1 MKYIEKQMD
10 LVAKNNRS
18 VPYTSTSDE
27 EGLETFTFWYG
38 GVVANSDEKG
48 SSLVGDGLARN
59 NIFIS

>member
-1 MKYIEKQMD
+1 MD
-10 LVAKNNRS
+10 LVAKNNGS